1 MYELCEGKLP
11 ILFHTGD
18 FRYDMSNPDRVK
30 HVMDTFPDLKVIG
43 AHFGGWSVWD
53 KATEMLSRFDNFL
66 VDCSSSFYAMSA
78 ERAREL
84 IMAYGTD
91 RVLFGTDYPMWE
103 IETEIERFM
112 AIDLTEK
119 EREDIFC
126 NNALRFLKIKR

>member
-1 MYELCEGKLP
+1 MLPVLLAYPKL
-11 ILFHTGD
+11 T
-18 FRYDMSNPDRVK
+18 
-30 HVMDTFPDLKVIG
+30 VIG

-119 EREDIFC
+119 EREDILY
-126 NNALRFLKIKR
+126 NNAYNLFLKN